1 MRKITK
7 FVCDMKK
14 IPKIILDEA
23 ERQGLDRMAAYLCDV
38 DGREIYSL
46 GVESRE
52 RWFPCPPDAP
62 VLVSLKDGEIE
73 PFDDFGLIAG
83 LLETS

>member
-7 FVCDMKK
+7 FVGDMKK

-23 ERQGLDRMAAYLCDV
+23 ERQGLDRKAAYLCDI
-38 DGREIYSL
+38 DGQEIYSL

-73 PFDDFGLIAG
+73 PFDDLGLIAG

>member
-1 MRKITK
+1 MG
-7 FVCDMKK
+7 DMKK
-14 IPKIILDEA
+14 IPKIVLDEA

-46 GVESRE
+46 GVEIRE

-73 PFDDFGLIAG
+73 PFDDLGLIAG

>member
-1 MRKITK
+1 
-7 FVCDMKK
+7 MKK
-14 IPKIILDEA
+14 IPKIVLDEA

-38 DGREIYSL
+38 DGQEIYSL

-62 VLVSLKDGEIE
+62 VLVSLKDGDIE
-73 PFDDFGLIAG
+73 PFDDLGLIAG

>member
-7 FVCDMKK
+7 FVGDMKK
-14 IPKIILDEA
+14 IPKIVLDEA
-23 ERQGLDRMAAYLCDV
+23 ERQGLDRMAAYLCDI
-38 DGREIYSL
+38 DGHEIYSL

-73 PFDDFGLIAG
+73 PFDDLGLIAG
-83 LLETS
+83 LLATS

>member
-1 MRKITK
+1 MG
-7 FVCDMKK
+7 DMKK
-14 IPKIILDEA
+14 IPKIVLDEA

-38 DGREIYSL
+38 DGQEIYSL

-62 VLVSLKDGEIE
+62 VLVSLKDGDIE
-73 PFDDFGLIAG
+73 PFDDLGLIAG

>member
-1 MRKITK
+1 
-7 FVCDMKK
+7 MKK
-14 IPKIILDEA
+14 IPKIVLDEA

-38 DGREIYSL
+38 DGCAIYSL

-73 PFDDFGLIAG
+73 PFDDLGLIAG

>member
-14 IPKIILDEA
+14 IPNIILDEA
-23 ERQGLDRMAAYLCDV
+23 ERQGLDRKAAYLCDI
-38 DGREIYSL
+38 DGQEIYSL
-46 GVESRE
+46 GVESKE

-62 VLVSLKDGEIE
+62 VLVSLKDGNIK
-73 PFDDFGLIAG
+73 PFEDLGSIAR

>member
-23 ERQGLDRMAAYLCDV
+23 ERQGLDRKAAYLCDI
-38 DGREIYSL
+38 DGQEIYSL
-46 GVESRE
+46 GVESKE

-62 VLVSLKDGEIE
+62 VLVSLKDGKIK
-73 PFDDFGLIAG
+73 PFDDFASIYGLF
-83 LLETS
+83 ETT